1 MKFLHGNATDWG
13 KNDPKEKGDKNNY
26 GYFNKIQGHYVS
38 KHQRN
43 VR

>member
-13 KNDPKEKGDKNNY
+13 KNDPKEKGDKNY